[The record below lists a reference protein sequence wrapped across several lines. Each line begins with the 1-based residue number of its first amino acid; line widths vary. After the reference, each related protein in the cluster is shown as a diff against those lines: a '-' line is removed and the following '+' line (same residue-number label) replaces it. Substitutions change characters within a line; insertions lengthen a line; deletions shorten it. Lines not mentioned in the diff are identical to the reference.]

1 MENEDKI
8 KIGDKEY
15 SVDSLSDQQKYFLL
29 QVRLLNKKINDANIE
44 LAQLRTAMNS
54 FTDSLVKDIG
64 EKDSE
69 STSNSKQQEEV

>member
-15 SVDSLSDQQKYFLL
+15 SVDSLSDQQKYLLL

-54 FTDSLVKDIG
+54 FTDSLVKNIG
-64 EKDSE
+64 ETDSE
-69 STSNSKQQEEV
+69 LTSDSKQQEEV

>member
-8 KIGDKEY
+8 KIGDKQY
-15 SVDSLSDQQKYFLL
+15 SVDSLSDQQKYLLL

-54 FTDSLVKDIG
+54 FTDSLVKNIG
-64 EKDSE
+64 ETDSE
-69 STSNSKQQEEV
+69 PTSDSKRQEEV

>member
-29 QVRLLNKKINDANIE
+29 QVRLLNKKINDANME

-64 EKDSE
+64 ETDSE
-69 STSNSKQQEEV
+69 PTSDSKQQEEV

>member
-15 SVDSLSDQQKYFLL
+15 SVDSLSEQQKYFLL

-64 EKDSE
+64 ETDSE
-69 STSNSKQQEEV
+69 PTLSLIHI

>member
-64 EKDSE
+64 ETDSE
-69 STSNSKQQEEV
+69 LTSDSKQQEEV

>member
-1 MENEDKI
+1 VENEDKI

-15 SVDSLSDQQKYFLL
+15 SVDSLSDQQKYLLL

-54 FTDSLVKDIG
+54 FTDSLVKNIG
-64 EKDSE
+64 ETDSE
-69 STSNSKQQEEV
+69 PTSDSKRQEEV

>member
-15 SVDSLSDQQKYFLL
+15 SVDSLSEQQKYFLL

-69 STSNSKQQEEV
+69 PTSDSKQQEEV

>member
-15 SVDSLSDQQKYFLL
+15 SVDSLSEQQKYFLL

-64 EKDSE
+64 ETDSE
-69 STSNSKQQEEV
+69 PTSDSKQQEEV

>member
-15 SVDSLSDQQKYFLL
+15 SFDSLSDQQKYFLL

-64 EKDSE
+64 ETDSE
-69 STSNSKQQEEV
+69 LTSDSKQQEEV

>member
-1 MENEDKI
+1 VENEDKI

-64 EKDSE
+64 ETDSE
-69 STSNSKQQEEV
+69 LTSDSKQQEEV

>member
-15 SVDSLSDQQKYFLL
+15 SVDSLSDHQKYLLL

-64 EKDSE
+64 ETDSE
-69 STSNSKQQEEV
+69 PTSDSKQQEEV

>member
-15 SVDSLSDQQKYFLL
+15 SVDSLSDQQKYLLL

-64 EKDSE
+64 ETDSE
-69 STSNSKQQEEV
+69 PTSDSKQQEEV

>member
-15 SVDSLSDQQKYFLL
+15 SVDSLSEQQKYFLL

-69 STSNSKQQEEV
+69 PTSDSEQQEEV

>member
-15 SVDSLSDQQKYFLL
+15 SVDSLSDQQKYLLL

-54 FTDSLVKDIG
+54 FTDSLVKNIG
-64 EKDSE
+64 ETDSE
-69 STSNSKQQEEV
+69 PTSDSKRQEEV